1 MYRFYCSVVFMV
13 DILFDS
19 IKLMICYFYFFVQSS
34 SGGSSLLS
42 DALFED
48 MAKRAKSQPNVA
60 KKINAVFLFD
70 ITKDGKPAA
79 KWSKLLY
86 WWSRSPGQTD
96 TTKWNYYLPMIK
108 FFKWMHVLYI
118 VTMYLAPVIKVHNK
132 LKMFVLC
139 GGGCGG

>member
-1 MYRFYCSVVFMV
+1 M
-13 DILFDS
+13 
-19 IKLMICYFYFFVQSS
+19 
-34 SGGSSLLS
+34 S

-86 WWSRSPGQTD
+86 
-96 TTKWNYYLPMIK
+96 
-108 FFKWMHVLYI
+108 
-118 VTMYLAPVIKVHNK
+118 
-132 LKMFVLC
+132 
-139 GGGCGG
+139 

>member
-1 MYRFYCSVVFMV
+1 MYRFYL
-13 DILFDS
+13 LFLWV
-19 IKLMICYFYFFVQSS
+19 IYCVWFFIMHYLRLLFPDFFQSS

-79 KWSKLLY
+79 KWSKL
-86 WWSRSPGQTD
+86 
-96 TTKWNYYLPMIK
+96 
-108 FFKWMHVLYI
+108 
-118 VTMYLAPVIKVHNK
+118 
-132 LKMFVLC
+132 
-139 GGGCGG
+139 

>member
-1 MYRFYCSVVFMV
+1 MYRFYHSVVFMV
-13 DILFDS
+13 DILFDL

-86 WWSRSPGQTD
+86 
-96 TTKWNYYLPMIK
+96 
-108 FFKWMHVLYI
+108 
-118 VTMYLAPVIKVHNK
+118 
-132 LKMFVLC
+132 
-139 GGGCGG
+139 

>member
-1 MYRFYCSVVFMV
+1 MYRFYCSVVFMF

-19 IKLMICYFYFFVQSS
+19 IKLINCYFDFFVQSS
-34 SGGSSLLS
+34 SGGSGLLS

-86 WWSRSPGQTD
+86 
-96 TTKWNYYLPMIK
+96 
-108 FFKWMHVLYI
+108 
-118 VTMYLAPVIKVHNK
+118 
-132 LKMFVLC
+132 
-139 GGGCGG
+139 

>member
-1 MYRFYCSVVFMV
+1 MYRFYRSVVFMV

-86 WWSRSPGQTD
+86 
-96 TTKWNYYLPMIK
+96 
-108 FFKWMHVLYI
+108 
-118 VTMYLAPVIKVHNK
+118 
-132 LKMFVLC
+132 
-139 GGGCGG
+139 

>member
-1 MYRFYCSVVFMV
+1 MYRFYRSVVFMV

-34 SGGSSLLS
+34 SGGSGLLS

-70 ITKDGKPAA
+70 ITKNGKPAA
-79 KWSKLLY
+79 KWSKLY
-86 WWSRSPGQTD
+86 QKSRFPGQTD
-96 TTKWNYYLPMIK
+96 ITK
-108 FFKWMHVLYI
+108 
-118 VTMYLAPVIKVHNK
+118 
-132 LKMFVLC
+132 
-139 GGGCGG
+139 